1 MKSNPVIDPRKDV
14 FPNEYLWFFRSK
26 AANYASTKAKQK
38 TLFAFVVL
46 EFKL

>member
-1 MKSNPVIDPRKDV
+1 MCFLMNTCD
-14 FPNEYLWFFRSK
+14 FSK